1 MLDVAVVNIWNAY
14 RTVKEVDRV
23 SSLDVDRKIVLG
35 YSKSKSWFTLKV
47 QFNEVTNC
55 WVVELIMTEDFV

>member
-1 MLDVAVVNIWNAY
+1 MLDVAIVNIWNAY

-35 YSKSKSWFTLKV
+35 YSKIKSWSALKV
-47 QFNEVTNC
+47 QFSEVTSC
-55 WVVELIMTEDFV
+55 WVVELVMTEGFV